1 MKQNWLDGELKKVF
15 TLSAEEK
22 IMARG
27 MSKSYQVLFLALYKA
42 CKAERVTPN
51 KIPKFSPNVTDF
63 ISDQLGIQHVPIG
76 TIPSRSKRHLLQQ
89 IRENLTFGK
98 LSTGG

>member
-76 TIPSRSKRHLLQQ
+76 TKGPSDIRALIYSKETFFWTLLD
-89 IRENLTFGK
+89 
-98 LSTGG
+98 